1 VVDLEDLPQGL
12 AERLWAAIILVFWC
26 LWRPKDDMVFDRA
39 SPAVDAIKTRIREE
53 YKQWHLAK
61 LFRLGDFSFP
71 EPVPIWWHEGE

>member
-26 LWRPKDDMVFDRA
+26 LWRHKDDMVFDRA

-53 YKQWHLAK
+53 YE
-61 LFRLGDFSFP
+61 R
-71 EPVPIWWHEGE
+71 